1 MNHDLKNVWILFDLD
16 GTLTQSE
23 EGIWNCAKHAAKEMG
38 FPEPDAATLRR
49 FIGPP
54 LLHSFRT
61 YLGMTEEQAEEAQRI
76 YRARYTTVGMY
87 ENRVYPGVRTMLR
100 TLWEQGA
107 KLGVVTGKPAYP
119 TGKIL
124 EYFGFDRFLS
134 AVVCASDGRAE
145 KVHLIRDALPE
156 DCAEAWMVGDRCFDM
171 EGGAA
176 AGIHTLGVAYG
187 YGSEQELL
195 ESGAEKIAHT
205 PVEIL
210 DILCP
215 EAKPARGAFLSVEG
229 LDGSG
234 KGTQIE
240 RLSDALDRWGFDVV
254 HTREPGGTPIG
265 EKIREILLDRENA
278 GMADVTEA
286 LLYAA
291 SRAQHVREKILPAVE
306 AGKVVLCDRFLDS
319 SVAYQGGGRKLGIDE
334 VLAINAPAVEGAMPD
349 MTVYLDLDHRES
361 LRRRCAASEP
371 DRMEMEADGFHARVE
386 DGYHQLIA
394 RDPERFVV
402 VDAGGTRDEI
412 ADIIRDR
419 VISRLMNLEMPAS
432 GTVPAED
439 AKK

>member
-1 MNHDLKNVWILFDLD
+1 MNCELKDAWILFDLD

-38 FPEPDAATLRR
+38 FPEPDAATLRK

-61 YLGMTEEQAEEAQRI
+61 YLGMTQEQAEEAQKI

-100 TLWEQGA
+100 TLWKQGA

-124 EYFGFDRFLS
+124 EHFGFDRFLS
-134 AVVCASDGRAE
+134 TVVCATDARAE
-145 KVHLIRDALPE
+145 KVHLIREALPA
-156 DCAEAWMVGDRCFDM
+156 DCSEAWMIGDRCFDM
-171 EGGAA
+171 EGGKA
-176 AGIHTLGVAYG
+176 AGIHTLGVTYG

-195 ESGAEKIAHT
+195 ETGAEKIAHT
-205 PVEIL
+205 PAEIL
-210 DILCP
+210 SVLCP
-215 EAKPARGAFLSVEG
+215 EAKPERGAFLSVEG

-240 RLSDALDRWGFDVV
+240 RLSDALDRWGFEVV

-265 EKIREILLDRENA
+265 EKIREILLDRENT
-278 GMADVTEA
+278 GMTDVTEA

-291 SRAQHVREKILPAVE
+291 SRAQHVREKILPAVAE
-306 AGKVVLCDRFLDS
+306 GKVVLCDRFLDS
-319 SVAYQGGGRKLGIDE
+319 SVAYQGGGRQLGIDE
-334 VLAINAPAVEGAMPD
+334 VLAINAPAVNGTLPD
-349 MTVYLDLDHRES
+349 LTVYLDINHREA

-371 DRMEMEADGFHARVE
+371 DRMEMEADSFHARVE

-402 VDAGGTRDEI
+402 VDASGSRDEI
-412 ADIIRDR
+412 AAEIQEK
-419 VISRLMNLEMPAS
+419 VLTRLMENE
-432 GTVPAED
+432 
-439 AKK
+439 K

>member
-1 MNHDLKNVWILFDLD
+1 MNCELKNTWILFDLD

-38 FPEPDAATLRR
+38 FPEPDAATLRK

-100 TLWEQGA
+100 TLWQQGA

-124 EYFGFDRFLS
+124 EHFGFDRFLS
-134 AVVCASDGRAE
+134 AVVCASDARAE
-145 KVHLIRDALPE
+145 KVHLIREALPE
-156 DCAEAWMVGDRCFDM
+156 DYGEAWMVGDRCFDM
-171 EGGAA
+171 EGGKA
-176 AGIHTLGVAYG
+176 AGIHTLGVTYG
-187 YGSEQELL
+187 YGTEQELL
-195 ESGAEKIAHT
+195 ATGAEKIAHT
-205 PVEIL
+205 PTEIL

-215 EAKPARGAFLSVEG
+215 EAERSRGAFLTVEG

-240 RLSDALDRWGFDVV
+240 RLTDALDRWGFEVV

-265 EKIREILLDRENA
+265 EKIREILLDRENT
-278 GMADVTEA
+278 GMTDVTEA

-291 SRAQHVREKILPAVE
+291 SRAQHVREKILPEVAR
-306 AGKVVLCDRFLDS
+306 GRVVLCDRYLDS
-319 SVAYQGGGRKLGIDE
+319 SVAYQGGGRQLGIDR

-349 MTVYLDLDHRES
+349 LTVYLDLDHRES

-371 DRMEMEADGFHARVE
+371 DRMEMEADSFHARVE

-394 RDPERFVV
+394 RDPDRFVV
-402 VDAGGTRDEI
+402 VDAGKTRDEI
-412 ADIIRDR
+412 AAEIQEQ
-419 VISRLMNLEMPAS
+419 VLTRLMKTE
-432 GTVPAED
+432 G
-439 AKK
+439 

>member
-1 MNHDLKNVWILFDLD
+1 MNCEIKNTWILFDLD

-38 FPEPDAATLRR
+38 FPEPDAATLRK

-61 YLGMTEEQAEEAQRI
+61 YLGMTQEQAEEAQKI

-100 TLWEQGA
+100 TLWKQGA

-124 EYFGFDRFLS
+124 EHFGFDRFLS
-134 AVVCASDGRAE
+134 TVVCATDARAE
-145 KVHLIRDALPE
+145 KVHLIREALPA
-156 DCAEAWMVGDRCFDM
+156 DCGEAWM
-171 EGGAA
+171 
-176 AGIHTLGVAYG
+176 
-187 YGSEQELL
+187 
-195 ESGAEKIAHT
+195 KIAHT
-205 PVEIL
+205 PAEIL
-210 DILCP
+210 SVLCP
-215 EAKPARGAFLSVEG
+215 EAKPERGAFLSVEG

-240 RLSDALDRWGFDVV
+240 RLSDALDRWGFEVV

-265 EKIREILLDRENA
+265 EKIREILLDRENT
-278 GMADVTEA
+278 GMTDVTEA

-291 SRAQHVREKILPAVE
+291 SRAQHVREKILPAVAE
-306 AGKVVLCDRFLDS
+306 GKVVLCDRFLDS
-319 SVAYQGGGRKLGIDE
+319 SVAYQGGGRQLGIDE
-334 VLAINAPAVEGAMPD
+334 VLAINAPAVNGTLPD
-349 MTVYLDLDHRES
+349 LTVYLDINHREA

-371 DRMEMEADGFHARVE
+371 DRMEMEADSFHARVE

-402 VDAGGTRDEI
+402 MDASGSRDEI
-412 ADIIRDR
+412 AAEIQEK
-419 VISRLMNLEMPAS
+419 VLTRLMENE
-432 GTVPAED
+432 
-439 AKK
+439 K